1 MRHLLVVTAF
11 AAVATATLSGCSQRS
26 SLFVHGEPTG
36 SLSCE
41 GNEQARDRPL
51 KVANYNIKSG
61 MWSSLDEVGDVLE
74 KIDADVIALEEV
86 DNGMGRTGNVDQ
98 SAVLAERL
106 RAERIFAGSWEKDGG
121 TYG

>member
-1 MRHLLVVTAF
+1 MRSLVVVTVSALVL
-11 AAVATATLSGCSQRS
+11 AAQAGCSQQRS
-26 SLFVHGEPTG
+26 SLFVQGEPTG

-41 GNEQARDRPL
+41 HRGENTKPL

-74 KIDADVIALEEV
+74 GLNADVIALEEV
-86 DNGMGRTGNVDQ
+86 DNGMGRTGHVDQ

-106 RAERIFAGSWEKDGG
+106 HAEIGRAHV
-121 TYG
+121 